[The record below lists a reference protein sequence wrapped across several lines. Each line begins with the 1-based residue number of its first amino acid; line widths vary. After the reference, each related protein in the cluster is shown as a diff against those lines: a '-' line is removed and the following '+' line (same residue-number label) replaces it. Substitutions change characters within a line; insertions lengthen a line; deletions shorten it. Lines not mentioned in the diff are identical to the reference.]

1 MSKRVMRVILAS
13 SSPRRRQI
21 LGEIFDTFEVLPQN
35 VDESCNLTRGYAVC
49 QRLAR
54 VKLGN
59 LPTRFSDA
67 LIISADTIVYMSG
80 KIYGKPKDR
89 LEAKEFL
96 DELSS
101 KWHIVYTGVA
111 IYYDGKII
119 TFYDKSRVKFKSL
132 GEIEKWKY
140 IDTGSPM
147 DKAGGYGIQD
157 KEVVEKF
164 KGSYTN
170 IVGLPIEKL
179 KEYLSKIIIKDRKSV
194 V

>member
-1 MSKRVMRVILAS
+1 MQVILAS
-13 SSPRRRQI
+13 GSPRRRQL
-21 LGEIFDTFEVLPQN
+21 LGEIFDGFEVLPQN
-35 VDESCNLTRGYAVC
+35 VDERCDLTRGYAVC
-49 QRLAR
+49 QRLAK

-59 LPTRFSDA
+59 LPTRFADA

-89 LEAKEFL
+89 WEAKEFL

-111 IYYDGKII
+111 IYYNGKIH

-132 GEIEKWKY
+132 GEEEKWKY

-157 KEVVEKF
+157 KEVVEKYE
-164 KGSYTN
+164 GSYTN
-170 IVGLPIEKL
+170 IVGLPMEKL
-179 KEYLSKIIIKDRKSV
+179 KEHLGKIKFSGAGI
-194 V
+194 